1 MSTVG
6 EVQQGTELNGI
17 YRIDEKIAIG
27 GMGEVYRGHNIQT
40 NDPVAIKIVLPEFA
54 RDETIL
60 ALFRKE
66 ASVLNHLSH
75 EAIVRYHVFSID
87 AGIARPYLAMEFVDG
102 ESLGDRAGRTPFT
115 ADETIVLTRHLAS
128 GLQTAHNAGVIHRDL
143 SPDNIIIN
151 KGEVGRA
158 KIIDFGI
165 AKSAKVGGGTLLG
178 GKFAGKYNFVSP
190 EQLGLFGGEVTP
202 KSDIY
207 SLGLVVAAALK
218 GAPLDMSGTQV
229 DVIEKRRHVPDL
241 TGVDSVLLPLIT
253 AMLQP
258 DPENRPESMSEIAD
272 WLIALKASDNK
283 QAPSAPVFGK
293 VSVAPSPSAAAAA
306 EQPETPAA
314 ASEAPDPDASKPAP
328 GGATPSDA
336 DGPESSGPNPSGPN
350 PSGQVASTPSSPVS
364 QGPVSGEPAS
374 SGELPAGPVSAP
386 ATSAPSGP
394 SAAEPVPGT
403 PAFASLSL
411 DTPDPQSVSS
421 EARSDAMLTDS
432 GTVLTQHPAP
442 ETGAPGERP
451 AAAVPDP
458 EPPVAQAAPAA
469 APPPRR
475 RQADSNRPLPT
486 TMVKPEKKSSFGLIA
501 AIAIVL
507 VALGGGAAYYYITV
521 DGDTKKAGATD
532 PGPTLVPSTGDK
544 EPKETKTAKGTEGT
558 GTEPG
563 SGDKDPLDPKT
574 DPGDKPITIETPDP
588 PDVVVSQAATM
599 METVNSFNGGKCFYA
614 AAKDI
619 GDKSLKIEGFGLGA
633 QPFEKLEQLVLSTHG
648 VEPDIGI
655 RKIVDGQCAVVEFL
669 ADIRPFETVKPV
681 LTLSN
686 DWIKSGDSLRG
697 NVSNVGDKIISTLL
711 IDNQGVAYNLGPHLK
726 RVGDR
731 ADFNIKLVDLAPREA
746 QPQLILTIVSERQID
761 ELQLGSAVLAK
772 TYFPDVLKKMKAVG
786 GEFGT
791 AVKFFKLGG

>member
-17 YRIDEKIAIG
+17 YRIDEKIAVG

-115 ADETIVLTRHLAS
+115 VDETIVLTKHLAS

-207 SLGLVVAAALK
+207 SLGLVIAAALK

-241 TGVDSVLLPLIT
+241 TGVASALLPLIT

-258 DPENRPESMSEIAD
+258 DPENRPESMAEIAE
-272 WLIALKASDNK
+272 WLAEFKASGGK
-283 QAPSAPVFGK
+283 LGPSAPAFGQAP
-293 VSVAPSPSAAAAA
+293 VAQPPSADAAPGPVDDQAVDSSEARPAA
-306 EQPETPAA
+306 SETPDPAVSQPAPPDADISAPEPAGPDPSDRATPVPPTPAA
-314 ASEAPDPDASKPAP
+314 PP
-328 GGATPSDA
+328 
-336 DGPESSGPNPSGPN
+336 
-350 PSGQVASTPSSPVS
+350 QSSPAAV
-364 QGPVSGEPAS
+364 P
-374 SGELPAGPVSAP
+374 
-386 ATSAPSGP
+386 PSPGP
-394 SAAEPVPGT
+394 SEPVPGT

-411 DTPDPQSVSS
+411 DSPDPLPASS
-421 EARSDAMLTDS
+421 AQPPDAMLTDS

-442 ETGAPGERP
+442 GSEPSFEGPAVAVPEPAP
-451 AAAVPDP
+451 AAP
-458 EPPVAQAAPAA
+458 QAAPAA
-469 APPPRR
+469 SPPPRR
-475 RQADSNRPLPT
+475 RQADAKRPLPT
-486 TMVKPEKKSSFGLIA
+486 TMVKPDKKSSSFGLIA
-501 AIAIVL
+501 GIAIVL
-507 VALGGGAAYYYITV
+507 VALGGGAAYYFTTV
-521 DGDTKKAGATD
+521 DGETKKADGTD
-532 PGPTLVPSTGDK
+532 QGPSLTPSTGDK
-544 EPKETKTAKGTEGT
+544 DPDDTKIAKGTDGT
-558 GTEPG
+558 DPE
-563 SGDKDPLDPKT
+563 DKDPSDIKT
-574 DPGDKPITIETPDP
+574 DPDKPDKIEPPDP

-599 METVNSFNGGKCFYA
+599 METVNNFNGGKCFFA
-614 AAKDI
+614 AAKDV

-633 QPFEKLEQLVLSTHG
+633 QPFEKLEQLVMSTHG

-655 RKIVDGQCAVVEFL
+655 RQIVNGQCAVVEFL

-681 LTLSN
+681 LNLSN

-746 QPQLILTIVSERQID
+746 QPQLILTIVSEKQID

-786 GEFGT
+786 GDFGT

>member
-115 ADETIVLTRHLAS
+115 VDETIVLTRHLAS

-241 TGVDSVLLPLIT
+241 TGVDSALLPLIT

-258 DPENRPESMSEIAD
+258 DPENRPESMAEITD
-272 WLIALKASDNK
+272 WLAALKASDSK
-283 QAPSAPVFGK
+283 QSPSTPIFGK
-293 VSVAPSPSAAAAA
+293 ASPSPGAG
-306 EQPETPAA
+306 
-314 ASEAPDPDASKPAP
+314 EAPDTADVQASDPTASRSAGSDSPDRGTSKSVPP
-328 GGATPSDA
+328 VSTPSDA
-336 DGPESSGPNPSGPN
+336 DVSALEPAVPDPSDRATPGPP
-350 PSGQVASTPSSPVS
+350 TPAAPTQSSPA
-364 QGPVSGEPAS
+364 PPA
-374 SGELPAGPVSAP
+374 PDPF
-386 ATSAPSGP
+386 
-394 SAAEPVPGT
+394 EPVPGT

-411 DTPDPQSVSS
+411 DSPDPLAASSVPP
-421 EARSDAMLTDS
+421 ADAMLTES

-442 ETGAPGERP
+442 GSGPSGEGPG
-451 AAAVPDP
+451 AAVPDA
-458 EPPVAQAAPAA
+458 EPSLPRAAPAA
-469 APPPRR
+469 APSPRR
-475 RQADSNRPLPT
+475 RQADAKRPLPT
-486 TMVKPEKKSSFGLIA
+486 TMVKPEKKSSSFGLIA
-501 AIAIVL
+501 GIAIVL
-507 VALGGGAAYYYITV
+507 VALGGGAAYYFTTV
-521 DGDTKKAGATD
+521 DGESKKADGTD
-532 PGPTLVPSTGDK
+532 PGPSLVPSTGDK
-544 EPKETKTAKGTEGT
+544 EPKDTKIAKETEGT
-558 GTEPG
+558 GPDDKDTIDTKPD
-563 SGDKDPLDPKT
+563 SGDKPV
-574 DPGDKPITIETPDP
+574 TIEPPDP
-588 PDVVVSQAATM
+588 PEVVVSQAATM
-599 METVNSFNGGKCFYA
+599 METVNNFNGGKCFFA
-614 AAKDI
+614 AAKDV
-619 GDKSLKIEGFGLGA
+619 GDKSIKIEGFGLGA
-633 QPFEKLEQLVLSTHG
+633 QPFEKLEQLVMSTHG

-655 RKIVDGQCAVVEFL
+655 RQIVNGQCAVVEFL
-669 ADIRPFETVKPV
+669 ADIRPYETVKPV
-681 LTLSN
+681 LNLSN

>member
-1 MSTVG
+1 VSTVG

-17 YRIDEKIAIG
+17 YRIDEKIAVG

-115 ADETIVLTRHLAS
+115 VDETIVLTKHLAS

-207 SLGLVVAAALK
+207 SLGLVIAAALK

-241 TGVDSVLLPLIT
+241 TGVDSALLPLIT

-258 DPENRPESMSEIAD
+258 DPEDRPESMAEIAE
-272 WLIALKASDNK
+272 WLVDFKASGGK
-283 QAPSAPVFGK
+283 SSPSAPAFGR
-293 VSVAPSPSAAAAA
+293 APAAQPPSADAA
-306 EQPETPAA
+306 QGPLDDQGT
-314 ASEAPDPDASKPAP
+314 ASTEAPPAVPGTTDPAVL
-328 GGATPSDA
+328 
-336 DGPESSGPNPSGPN
+336 E
-350 PSGQVASTPSSPVS
+350 
-364 QGPVSGEPAS
+364 
-374 SGELPAGPVSAP
+374 
-386 ATSAPSGP
+386 SGP
-394 SAAEPVPGT
+394 SNTEASAPEPVVPDPSPVPPTPTAPPQSSPAPPALDTSEPVPGT

-411 DTPDPQSVSS
+411 DTPDPLLSTASAPPAD
-421 EARSDAMLTDS
+421 ARLTDS
-432 GTVLTQHPAP
+432 GTVLTHHPAP
-442 ETGAPGERP
+442 ESSPPVDGP
-451 AAAVPDP
+451 AAAIPGP
-458 EPPVAQAAPAA
+458 EPVAQPAAPAA
-469 APPPRR
+469 SPPPRR
-475 RQADSNRPLPT
+475 RQADAKRPLPT
-486 TMVKPEKKSSFGLIA
+486 TMVKPDKKSSSFGLIA
-501 AIAIVL
+501 GIAIVL
-507 VALGGGAAYYYITV
+507 VALGGGAAYYFTTV
-521 DGDTKKAGATD
+521 DGETKKADSTD
-532 PGPTLVPSTGDK
+532 QGPSLTPSTGDK
-544 EPKETKTAKGTEGT
+544 EPDDTKVAKQTEGT
-558 GTEPG
+558 GTE
-563 SGDKDPLDPKT
+563 DKDPPDNNTNP
-574 DPGDKPITIETPDP
+574 DKPVEIEPPDP

-599 METVNSFNGGKCFYA
+599 METVNNFNGGKCFFA
-614 AAKDI
+614 AAKDV
-619 GDKSLKIEGFGLGA
+619 GDKSLKIEGFGLAA
-633 QPFEKLEQLVLSTHG
+633 QPFEKLEQLVMSTHG

-655 RKIVDGQCAVVEFL
+655 RQIVNGQCAVVEFL

-681 LTLSN
+681 LNLSN

-746 QPQLILTIVSERQID
+746 QPQLILTIVSEKQID

>member
-1 MSTVG
+1 VSTVG

-17 YRIDEKIAIG
+17 YRIDEKIAVG

-115 ADETIVLTRHLAS
+115 VDETIVLTKHLAS

-207 SLGLVVAAALK
+207 SLGLVIAAALK

-241 TGVDSVLLPLIT
+241 TGVDSALLPLIT

-258 DPENRPESMSEIAD
+258 DPEDRPESMAEIAE
-272 WLIALKASDNK
+272 WLADFKASGGK
-283 QAPSAPVFGK
+283 SSASAPAFGR
-293 VSVAPSPSAAAAA
+293 AAAA
-306 EQPETPAA
+306 QPPSADAA
-314 ASEAPDPDASKPAP
+314 
-328 GGATPSDA
+328 
-336 DGPESSGPNPSGPN
+336 
-350 PSGQVASTPSSPVS
+350 
-364 QGPVSGEPAS
+364 QGPVDGQGADSTEARPAVSGSADPADLESVPSGAEVSAPEPVVPDPTPVPPTPTAPPQSSPSPPAS
-374 SGELPAGPVSAP
+374 S
-386 ATSAPSGP
+386 
-394 SAAEPVPGT
+394 EPVPGT

-411 DTPDPQSVSS
+411 DTPDPLLSTSS
-421 EARSDAMLTDS
+421 APPADAKLTDS
-432 GTVLTQHPAP
+432 GTVLTHHPAP
-442 ETGAPGERP
+442 ESSPPGEGP
-451 AAAVPDP
+451 AAAIPGP
-458 EPPVAQAAPAA
+458 EPVAQPAAPAA
-469 APPPRR
+469 SPPPRR
-475 RQADSNRPLPT
+475 RQADAKRPLPT
-486 TMVKPEKKSSFGLIA
+486 TMVKPDKKSSSFGLIA
-501 AIAIVL
+501 GIAIVL
-507 VALGGGAAYYYITV
+507 VALGGGAAYYFTTV
-521 DGDTKKAGATD
+521 DGETKKADSTD
-532 PGPTLVPSTGDK
+532 QGPSLIPSTGDK
-544 EPKETKTAKGTEGT
+544 EPDDDTEVAKRTDGT
-558 GTEPG
+558 GTE
-563 SGDKDPLDPKT
+563 DKDPPDNNTGP
-574 DPGDKPITIETPDP
+574 DKPVEIEPPDP

-599 METVNSFNGGKCFYA
+599 METVNNFNGGKCFFA
-614 AAKDI
+614 AAKDV

-633 QPFEKLEQLVLSTHG
+633 QPFEKLEQLVMSTHG

-655 RKIVDGQCAVVEFL
+655 RQIVNGQCAVVEFL

-681 LTLSN
+681 LNLSN

-746 QPQLILTIVSERQID
+746 QPQLILTIVSEKQID